1 MKRDQLKEYFAR
13 AYSQLLVEQ
22 DDGGLFGDEEDTE
35 TEDEG
40 GDDTEANADDEA
52 ADSEGDTETEEE
64 ADPSIEITADDEIRL
79 GKQLD
84 HSIDSIL
91 VDFETDALKSAAI
104 DVDHQEDLAAQ
115 ADAELDVTVEWWS
128 RPLSSILFEQE
139 EAEEETT
146 TSEAQLDIDKFS
158 GDVAHLIKNY
168 DVLLDMEDIIF
179 KKAYSFLEQKYGVD
193 VAKAF
198 EDALI
203 ETHSLDFSSQKVEMQ
218 DDIDT
223 PIAVGAAGGGGGGGL
238 E

>member
-13 AYSQLLVEQ
+13 VYSQLLVEQ
-22 DDGGLFGDEEDTE
+22 DDGGLFGDEEDA
-35 TEDEG
+35 DADAG
-40 GDDTEANADDEA
+40 GDDTEADADDEA
-52 ADSEGDTETEEE
+52 VDSEGDTETEEE
-64 ADPSIEITADDEIRL
+64 AEPEIEITPDDEIRL

-104 DVDHQEDLAAQ
+104 DVEYQEDLETQAAE
-115 ADAELDVTVEWWS
+115 ELDIAVEWWI
-128 RPLSSILFEQE
+128 RPLSKMLFEQE
-139 EAEEETT
+139 EEESS
-146 TSEAQLDIDKFS
+146 TSEAKLDIDKFS

-203 ETHSLDFSSQKVEMQ
+203 ETHSLDFSSQNVEMQ
-218 DDIDT
+218 DSIDT
-223 PIAVGAAGGGGGGGL
+223 PIAVGAGGGGGGL

>member
-13 AYSQLLVEQ
+13 VYSQLLVEQ
-22 DDGGLFGDEEDTE
+22 DDGGLFGGGEDTE
-35 TEDEG
+35 DEEG
-40 GDDTEANADDEA
+40 GDDTEADADDEA

-64 ADPSIEITADDEIRL
+64 AEPEIEITPDDEIRL

-104 DVDHQEDLAAQ
+104 DVDHQEDLEATAAE
-115 ADAELDVTVEWWS
+115 ELDIAVEWWS
-128 RPLSSILFEQE
+128 RPLSNMLFEQE
-139 EAEEETT
+139 EEESS

-198 EDALI
+198 EEALI
-203 ETHSLDFSSQKVEMQ
+203 ETHSLDFSSQSVEMQ
-218 DDIDT
+218 DSIDT
-223 PIAVGAAGGGGGGGL
+223 PIAVGAGGGGGGGL